1 MYGWMGKGLEVDLTS
16 KEIKEFDLSKEILH
30 SYIGGRGL
38 EVRIIYD
45 RLAPH
50 TDPLSPENLLIF
62 STGPL
67 TGTTAPTPGR
77 SSMTTKSP
85 LTGTVFNSNLGGTWG
100 YYLKSTGY
108 DVVIISGKSDI
119 PVLLEL
125 IDGKVNLLDAQH
137 LWGKGVEEVTD
148 YIYSKYGKT
157 IGNLLIGPA
166 GENLVKFAAIMNDKH
181 RAFGRGGVGAVMGSK
196 NLKGIIAKGKNKIQV
211 YDKAR
216 LKGVVYEA
224 NKLLKASPLTSKALP
239 KFGTSVLVNVMNEF
253 GMLPTRNFREGQFEG
268 AEEISGEAIAQN
280 YLIRKV
286 GCWGC
291 VIQCGRL
298 TKAGGREGEGPE
310 YETAWAFGANL
321 GISDLEKIIIAN
333 YYAND
338 LGMDTITLGGTLAV
352 AMELTDKGIKDT
364 GINFGDADKLL
375 KYVEDVAYRRGI
387 GDELAEG
394 AYEFAKRY
402 NAEEY
407 AMHVKGSTFSAY
419 DPRGAQGMGLGY
431 ATSPRGACHLKA
443 GYSVGQEILGVPKR
457 IDRFSA
463 TGKGSIVAR
472 AQDISAYIDSI
483 TVCQFAAFAI
493 TEFLWAR
500 ILSAITGMEI
510 EGEDLVKI
518 GERIFNLERLFNLR
532 EGFDRRHD
540 TLPKRLLEESFSKGP
555 SKGRVVEL
563 DKMLDEYYEYRGWD
577 KNGVPYDWKLE
588 ELGLS
593 R

>member
-1 MYGWMGKGLEVDLTS
+1 MYGWMGKALEVDLTS
-16 KEIKEFDLSKEILH
+16 KTIKEFDIGEDILKD
-30 SYIGGRGL
+30 YIGGRGL
-38 EVRIIYD
+38 EARFIYD
-45 RLAPH
+45 RLKPH
-50 TDPLSPENLLIF
+50 IDPLSPDNLLIF

-85 LTGTVFNSNLGGTWG
+85 LTNTIFNSNLGGTWG

-108 DVVIISGKSDI
+108 DMIIISGKSDS
-119 PVLLEL
+119 PVYLEI
-125 IDGKVNLLDAQH
+125 IDDKVNIVDAKN
-137 LWGKGVEEVTD
+137 LWGKTVEESTD

-166 GENLVKFAAIMNDKH
+166 GENLVKFAAIMNDKT

-196 NLKGIIAKGKNKIQV
+196 NLKAIVARGRHKIQV
-211 YDKAR
+211 YDKEK
-216 LKGVVYEA
+216 LKGVVYEG
-224 NKLLKASPLTSKALP
+224 NKLIKASPITSKALP
-239 KFGTSVLVNVMNEF
+239 KFGTAVLVNVMNEF
-253 GMLPTRNFREGQFEG
+253 GMLPTRNFREGQFEN
-268 AEEISGEAIAQN
+268 ADDISGEAIAHK

-291 VIQCGRL
+291 IIQCGRK
-298 TKAGGREGEGPE
+298 TKVGDREGEGPE
-310 YETAWAFGANL
+310 YESVWSLGANL
-321 GISDLEKIIIAN
+321 GISDLEKIIMAN

-338 LGMDTITLGGTLAV
+338 LGMDTITLGGTLAA

-364 GINFGDADKLL
+364 GITFGDVDKLL
-375 KYVEDVAYRRGI
+375 QYVEDIAYRRGI

-394 AYEFAKRY
+394 VYEFAKRY

-443 GYSVGQEILGVPKR
+443 GYSVGQEVLGAPKR

-472 AQDISAYIDSI
+472 AQNVAAYLDSL
-483 TVCQFAAFAI
+483 TVCQFASFAI

-500 ILSAITGMEI
+500 MLSAITGIEI

-540 TLPKRLLEESFSKGP
+540 TLPKRLLEEPFSSGP

-577 KNGVPYDWKLE
+577 EKGIPYDWKLE

-593 R
+593 K